1 LIIPG
6 FYETRTPKQ
15 NLNPKTSMFR
25 KNKRIAMLAIAATA
39 GSMAFTLVTPAL
51 AQTNLVFMCFRSRTI
66 QVPSYLAPTYQL
78 QGAQPGKC
86 STSG

>member
-1 LIIPG
+1 
-6 FYETRTPKQ
+6 
-15 NLNPKTSMFR
+15 MFR